1 MRKLSCFAAIVVLAV
16 FAGSCSGGLPAVK
29 GSDWLASKG
38 TEPPGMNISG
48 NWNSPSWNLVTI
60 KQEGAKISGDGD
72 GWPIKGVVSGKR
84 AYLVFFDVKVKKVYY
99 TAELQRGEDN
109 TLVGHYSKYALIGEK
124 GAKKTAM
131 TLVRG
136 PIKE

>member
-84 AYLVFFDVKVKKVYY
+84 AYLVFFNEKEEKVYY